1 MKNKFEEV
9 MSILNGEN
17 YGCVNTGSVDE
28 FQRISKKILGYNC
41 FGKVVF
47 SALVDQLGKSFGSLR
62 SQGLLDDNY
71 IFTFY
76 CENDDYKYAYQAA
89 DILFPAVLSLC
100 SYEKE
105 GVLKE
110 INSIYCFRLLDK
122 YDIENISDMFVEK
135 VRDNVKNSLSRLKT
149 TEEATEL
156 IIKGTFILP
165 F

>member
-1 MKNKFEEV
+1 MKNNYESV
-9 MSILNGEN
+9 ISILNGEN
-17 YGCVNTGSVDE
+17 YGCVNTGNVDE
-28 FQRISKKILGYNC
+28 FQRISNKILGYNC

-47 SALVDQLGKSFGSLR
+47 SALIEQLGKSFGSFR
-62 SQGLLDDNY
+62 SQGLLDDDY
-71 IFTFY
+71 IFNFY
-76 CENDDYKYAYQAA
+76 CEDSDYMYAYQAA

-110 INSIYCFRLLDK
+110 INSIYSFRLIDK

-135 VRDNVKNSLSRLKT
+135 VRDNVKNSIGRIKT

-156 IIKGTFILP
+156 LIKGTFILP

>member
-1 MKNKFEEV
+1 MKNNFESV

-17 YGCVNTGSVDE
+17 YGCVNTGSIEE

-47 SALVDQLGKSFGSLR
+47 SALIEQLSISFGKMR
-62 SQGLLDDNY
+62 NQGILDDGY

-76 CENDDYKYAYQAA
+76 CEDDDYRYAYQAA
-89 DILFPAVLSLC
+89 DILFPAVLCLG

-105 GVLKE
+105 GVYKE
-110 INSIYCFRLLDK
+110 LNSIYSFRLIDK
-122 YDIENISDMFVEK
+122 YDIEDISDMFVEK
-135 VRDNVKNSLSRLKT
+135 VRDNIKKSLGRIRT

-156 IIKGTFILP
+156 LIRGTFLLP

>member
-1 MKNKFEEV
+1 MKNNYESV
-9 MSILNGEN
+9 ISILNGEN
-17 YGCVNTGSVDE
+17 YGCVNTGNIDD
-28 FQRISKKILGYNC
+28 FQSISKKILGYNC

-47 SALVDQLGKSFGSLR
+47 SALVEQLRLSFGKMR
-62 SQGLLDDNY
+62 SQGILDDDY
-71 IFTFY
+71 IFTYF
-76 CENDDYKYAYQAA
+76 CEDADYRYAYQAA

-105 GVLKE
+105 GVIKE
-110 INSIYCFRLLDK
+110 MDSIYSFRLIDN

-135 VRDNVKNSLSRLKT
+135 VRVNIKESLGKVKT

-156 IIKGTFILP
+156 LIKGTFLLP

>member
-1 MKNKFEEV
+1 MKNNYENV
-9 MSILNGEN
+9 ISILNGEN
-17 YGCVNTGSVDE
+17 YGCVNTGSVEE
-28 FQRISKKILGYNC
+28 FQRIAKIILGYNC

-47 SALVDQLGKSFGSLR
+47 SALIEQLVNSFNSLR
-62 SQGLLDDNY
+62 SQGLLDENY
-71 IFTFY
+71 IFDFY
-76 CENDDYKYAYQAA
+76 CDNNDYRYAYQAA
-89 DILFPAVLSLC
+89 GILFPSVLSLC

-110 INSIYCFRLLDK
+110 INSIYSFRPIDK

-135 VRDNVKNSLSRLKT
+135 VRDNVKNSLSGLKS

-156 IIKGTFILP
+156 LVKGTIILP